1 MCVAKGAP
9 KKPAYGPCNETHGKA
24 GITQGANYITVNSA
38 GSTITAA
45 SAYSFNAYNN
55 STTNTTYKGW
65 TTV

>member
-24 GITQGANYITVNSA
+24 GITQGANYITF
-38 GSTITAA
+38 
-45 SAYSFNAYNN
+45 AYSFNAYNN